1 MSYYSYHATAK
12 KLIEDGHLIKYE
24 IVESW
29 NRIAPAMVLYFD
41 NHRPMP
47 IREYRWDEYM
57 KMLR

>member
-12 KLIEDGHLIKYE
+12 KLIQDGHLVRYE
-24 IVESW
+24 IVDSW
-29 NRIAPAMVLYFD
+29 NRITPALVLYFD
-41 NHRPMP
+41 NHKPMP